1 MTLTPLIKLAIV
13 AALLSALFGLE
24 RYIEHRGYTRAQL
37 EAQTAIDQIKRS
49 AANTLAAETA
59 KTRQA
64 EQALQAFT
72 DFQNGKDSDHEKT
85 VTALAARLRAVAD
98 PAGRLRDPNATGCGG
113 GGGSTQATTA
123 SAAGAGAA
131 DAALPGGL
139 LSAELSGL
147 LRERLEQA
155 DRINDAYASCR
166 ALMVQER
173 ELLKN

>member
-13 AALLSALFGLE
+13 AALLSALFAAE
-24 RYIEHRGYTRAQL
+24 RYIEHRGYTRAWQ
-37 EAQTAIDQIKRS
+37 EAQTAIDQLKRS
-49 AANTLAAETA
+49 AATTLAAETA

-72 DFQNGKDSDHEKT
+72 DTQNDKDATHEKT
-85 VTALAARLRAVAD
+85 VTALATRLRAAAD
-98 PAGRLRDPNATGCGG
+98 PAGRLRDPHAPGCGG
-113 GGGSTQATTA
+113 GGGSTPAPAA
-123 SAAGAGAA
+123 SPAGAGAA

-147 LRERLEQA
+147 LFERLEQA

-166 ALMVQER
+166 AVMLRER
-173 ELLKN
+173 EAIQP